1 MGRVTR
7 AFGHISEDEIRGRIR
22 SAKTPWIAQKW
33 LVILHATVDPTPA
46 REIALHLGVGKGTV
60 HNLISDYN
68 RFGPEIVEKTGRGG
82 RRNAHLTPEEEAE
95 FIGPFVDMARKGQIV
110 RGAQMGKLLEERVGY
125 PLHHSIIY
133 RLLDRHGWRKVVP
146 RPFHTNAKEE
156 IQEEFKKNSRRE

>member
-7 AFGHISEDEIRGRIR
+7 AFEHLSEDEIRGRIR
-22 SAKTPWIAQKW
+22 SAKTAWIAQKW

-46 REIALHLGVGKGTV
+46 REIALHVGVGKGTV

-68 RFGPEIVEKTGRGG
+68 RFGPEIVERTGRGG

-95 FIGPFVDMARKGQIV
+95 FIGPFVDMAQRGQIV
-110 RGAQMGKLLEERVGY
+110 RGAQIGKLLEERVGY

-146 RPFHTNAKEE
+146 RPFHTNAKKE
-156 IQEEFKKNSRRE
+156 IQEEFKKNSRRK